1 MGIEIKM
8 CKKWR
13 KYEIFELV
21 NFFFTMQNCDHIINI
36 YTNKV
41 YNLRASVFSGF
52 GGTCARN

>member
-1 MGIEIKM
+1 M
-8 CKKWR
+8 
-13 KYEIFELV
+13 KYLNHLV
-21 NFFFTMQNCDHIINI
+21 FFTMQNCDHIMNI